1 MYHPPTIMVEL
12 AAALYLAGSGRVN
25 VLTRTVTAARDAV
38 VTGASG
44 QIETHVSDTC
54 KCGSFSF
61 IFTHPPKDIY
71 RYI

>member
-1 MYHPPTIMVEL
+1 MVEL

-44 QIETHVSDTC
+44 QIETHVSDT
-54 KCGSFSF
+54 
-61 IFTHPPKDIY
+61 
-71 RYI
+71 